1 MSRCGCHHGGV
12 PDSHPLAA
20 HKRSLALA
28 GGIAGATMAAASA
41 SWFGAGAYL
50 ARMLLTPERS
60 RPDNVIV
67 TDIDEDAGTLT
78 LEANIE
84 TTVPGRYGL
93 WFSGGTGHLRL
104 GEIVDHDSA
113 AGTVTRP
120 IEVVDFGTPV
130 TGPARWDGYYYA
142 TDPDAVFDVT
152 CTNVHVDSEVGP
164 LPAWYI
170 PANDPARPGTP
181 PPAAS
186 RWAVLVH
193 GRGATRHET
202 LRAVPVLHDQ
212 GFDVLI
218 SEYRNGHGA
227 PASPDGLYN
236 LGLSEWRDV
245 ESAVQYA
252 TTHGATEVVLFGW
265 SMGGAIVLQM
275 LDLSPLSSVVSRV
288 VLDSPVID
296 WVDVIAHQARLRH
309 VPNPLAVLAQGM
321 IGTRWARHLVGVHE
335 PIDVARTSWQV
346 RSDELH
352 HPILLIHSVADDFVP
367 VGPSQKL
374 AACRPDLVRYEE
386 WQVARHVKEWNTDTV
401 RWERVVAEFVASP
414 W

>member
-1 MSRCGCHHGGV
+1 M
-12 PDSHPLAA
+12 PESHPLVA
-20 HKRSLALA
+20 HRRSLALA

-41 SWFGAGAYL
+41 GWVGAGAYL
-50 ARMLLTPERS
+50 ARLLLTPERS
-60 RPDNVIV
+60 RPDNVVV
-67 TDIDEDAGTLT
+67 TAVDEQAGTIT
-78 LEANIE
+78 LESDEE
-84 TTVPGRYGL
+84 TVVPGRYGL
-93 WFSGGTGHLRL
+93 WVSGGTGHLRL
-104 GEIVDHDSA
+104 GDIIEHDTEA
-113 AGTVTRP
+113 NTVTRP
-120 IEVVDFGTPV
+120 LEAVDFGEAV
-130 TGPARWDGYYYA
+130 TGPARWDSYYYA
-142 TDPDAVFDVT
+142 TDPDTLFDVT
-152 CTNVHVDSEVGP
+152 CHHVNVDSEVGM

-170 PANDPARPGTP
+170 PASDEPGR
-181 PPAAS
+181 AAS

-218 SEYRNGHGA
+218 SEYRNGVGA
-227 PASPDGLYN
+227 PASSDGLYN

-252 TTHGATEVVLFGW
+252 TAHGATEVVLFGW
-265 SMGGAIVLQM
+265 SMGGAVVLQM
-275 LDLSPLSSVVSRV
+275 LDLSPMSAVVSRV

-296 WVDVIAHQARLRH
+296 WVDVIAHHARLRR
-309 VPNPLAVLAQGM
+309 VPGPLALLAQGM

-346 RSDELH
+346 RSEELR
-352 HPILLIHSVADDFVP
+352 HPILLIHSVDDEFVP

-386 WQVARHVKEWNTDTV
+386 WHEARHVKEWNTDTV
-401 RWERVVAEFVASP
+401 RWEKVVAEFVATP